1 MEKLIDLRDLLKH
14 EILDLHSAE
23 EQIIDALP
31 VMIEKANNKDLKAAL
46 TEHLKITEK
55 QKERLE
61 EIQMQMGEGGEAGDG
76 EERKPGFFSKLFG
89 DGGQKCRGMEG
100 LITEGNKMMGED
112 MSPEVMDAAI
122 IASAQKIEHYEICGY
137 GTARAFAN
145 ELQLSEISNK
155 LTETLNE
162 EYRSD
167 DMLTELAVGKLN
179 IEAESATG
187 NENGSQGRKLRTSA
201 PSKNTSRGSNGQ
213 AGNRNSQSSQKTP
226 SKKTAAKSA
235 PKKAVSNTS
244 GRSSSGNQNRSSAPS
259 KAAAK
264 KAPAKSAATKKTATK
279 KTATKKASPK
289 KTSSNNR
296 GGGTKTVAK
305 KGGSSNNRGSG
316 RR

>member
-1 MEKLIDLRDLLKH
+1 
-14 EILDLHSAE
+14 
-23 EQIIDALP
+23 
-31 VMIEKANNKDLKAAL
+31 
-46 TEHLKITEK
+46 
-55 QKERLE
+55 
-61 EIQMQMGEGGEAGDG
+61 
-76 EERKPGFFSKLFG
+76 
-89 DGGQKCRGMEG
+89 
-100 LITEGNKMMGED
+100 MMGED

-213 AGNRNSQSSQKTP
+213 AGNRNSQSLQKTP